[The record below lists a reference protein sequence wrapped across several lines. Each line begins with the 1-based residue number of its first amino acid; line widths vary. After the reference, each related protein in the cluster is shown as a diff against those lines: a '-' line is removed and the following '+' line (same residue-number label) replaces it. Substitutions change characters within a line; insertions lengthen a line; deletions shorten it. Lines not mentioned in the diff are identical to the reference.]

1 MNFYA
6 NLHTH
11 STHSDGKYTPEQ
23 LAKIAYDEGYKAVAL
38 TDHDTATGYTDFK
51 KACDK
56 LGLEC
61 IFGVEFTAPSDLLL
75 KPSGKKGSF
84 HLTAFHFDP
93 EYPPMK
99 EYLAG
104 MGFRET
110 DQTRILTQRALQ
122 EGLLTGFTWDEVLEF
137 NKGIAWLCNEHVFR
151 LLEHKGLKTKL
162 DYPEF
167 FKTVFGARRSQVP
180 PAYNFKELPDM
191 IKLVHD
197 AGGIILVAHP
207 NNQLHLIDKLV
218 ELGIDGMEV
227 WHPDLTEEEKE
238 QAYKI
243 ALEKGL
249 YISGGSDHSGLCGG
263 EYENYC
269 SPKECPY
276 YIDPV
281 SVGTAKEYFDEI
293 KNRKKSR

>member
-1 MNFYA
+1 MKFYA

-11 STHSDGKYTPEQ
+11 STHSDGKYSPAE
-23 LAKIAYDEGYKAVAL
+23 LAKIAYDEGYRAL
-38 TDHDTATGYTDFK
+38 AITDHDTATAYPELK
-51 KACDK
+51 EACDK
-56 LGLEC
+56 LGIEC
-61 IFGVEFTAPSDLLL
+61 IFGVEFTAPSDMLVR
-75 KPSGKKGSF
+75 PNGKRGSF

-93 EYPPMK
+93 EYPEMK
-99 EYLAG
+99 EYLEG
-104 MGFRET
+104 MGLRET
-110 DQTRILTQRALQ
+110 DQTRILTERALE
-122 EGLLTGFTWDEVLEF
+122 EGLLEGITWDEVLEF
-137 NKGIAWLCNEHVFR
+137 NKGIKWLCNEHVFR
-151 LLEHKGLKTKL
+151 LLEHKGLKTKM

-167 FKTVFGARRSQVP
+167 FKTVFGSRRSGIP

-207 NNQLHLIDKLV
+207 HNQLHLIDDLI

-263 EYENYC
+263 EYENYAD
-269 SPKECPY
+269 PKSSHFWLEPT
-276 YIDPV
+276 
-281 SVGTAKEYFDEI
+281 SVGTTKEYFDEI
-293 KNRKKSR
+293 KNRKISR